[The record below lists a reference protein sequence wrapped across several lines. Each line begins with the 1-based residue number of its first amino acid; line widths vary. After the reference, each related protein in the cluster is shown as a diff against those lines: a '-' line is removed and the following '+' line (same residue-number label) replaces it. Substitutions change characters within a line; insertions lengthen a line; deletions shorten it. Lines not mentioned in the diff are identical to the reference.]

1 LGRFAVIAVY
11 IAMLGITAWHN
22 EGQCSYYDSS
32 TITRSTPFAALAQF
46 MMFDRLAAEV
56 MDLIF
61 ESITNG
67 SDLRSLALVVSGEHC
82 DLPEFL

>member
-1 LGRFAVIAVY
+1 
-11 IAMLGITAWHN
+11 
-22 EGQCSYYDSS
+22 
-32 TITRSTPFAALAQF
+32 

-56 MDLIF
+56 IDLIF
-61 ESITNG
+61 QSITNG